1 MLAGG
6 LLVAGGAEANLVG
19 VDFGSNP
26 NPTPQNWTA
35 TNGSAPLTNLQNDS
49 GTPTSVG
56 LSFGATPS
64 SFSAIAQ
71 PSTVPSYTYS
81 LSDISYNIYSFG
93 SSLTMTLSGLTP
105 GQSYPVYVFGL
116 RGGQSYSQTITMT
129 GANTVS
135 FTQAANSDQLTVN
148 DQLGSNSSNLSA
160 YAKTITA
167 DSNGNIQVVTGP
179 GYFLA
184 GLAIDVPVPTAT
196 TSAATSITTTGAT
209 LNGTVNDNGAATTVN
224 FNYGTTVSYGSSATA
239 TQSPVAS
246 GTGSTSVSAPL
257 TGLTCNTLYHFR
269 VSATNS
275 VITTN
280 GSDTTFTTSACPVPT
295 LSVTNSP
302 QTYTG
307 SAIPAVVSCQGGG
320 VASNILY
327 GGSSSAPSDVG
338 TYAIT
343 ANCAAST
350 NYSAVTGASAGNFVI
365 SAATPTLSVTNS
377 PQTYT
382 GSAIPAVVSC
392 LGGGSVSNVK
402 YNNSS
407 TVPSA
412 VASYAI
418 TADCAAS
425 ANYSAV
431 TGASAGNFVI
441 AAAPTPPTPFVPS
454 PTMQTTVS
462 VGGSV
467 NLSISGGNGNPLV
480 TYTAVALP
488 QAQAAARSAAP
499 RTGGLVCTIVGSVLT
514 PTGGTGVCQV
524 TAAQGAYG
532 NYQAQTTTFN
542 ITVTAVPPPPQ
553 PVPSLS
559 EWAQIMMMFLMILTV
574 GWYGR
579 RLKQR

>member
-56 LSFGATPS
+56 LSFDAPPS
-64 SFSAIAQ
+64 SFGAIAQ

-275 VITTN
+275 VNTTN
-280 GSDTTFTTSACPVPT
+280 GSDATFTTSACPGPT
-295 LSVTNSP
+295 TPTNVVATAGQQQISVAFGASTGTGTISYTATCTSTSQGAASP
-302 QTYTG
+302 R
-307 SAIPAVVSCQGGG
+307 SAT
-320 VASNILY
+320 
-327 GGSSSAPSDVG
+327 GSSSPIIVTG
-338 TYAIT
+338 TT
-343 ANCAAST
+343 AGASYTCSVVATDSNGSSNAASA
-350 NYSAVTGASAGNFVI
+350 N
-365 SAATPTLSVTNS
+365 
-377 PQTYT
+377 
-382 GSAIPAVVSC
+382 
-392 LGGGSVSNVK
+392 GGGSV
-402 YNNSS
+402 
-407 TVPSA
+407 TP
-412 VASYAI
+412 
-418 TADCAAS
+418 TA
-425 ANYSAV
+425 
-431 TGASAGNFVI
+431 
-441 AAAPTPPTPFVPS
+441 PPTPS
-454 PTMQTTVS
+454 PEPIPT
-462 VGGSV
+462 
-467 NLSISGGNGNPLV
+467 LSQWAEIS
-480 TYTAVALP
+480 
-488 QAQAAARSAAP
+488 
-499 RTGGLVCTIVGSVLT
+499 
-514 PTGGTGVCQV
+514 
-524 TAAQGAYG
+524 
-532 NYQAQTTTFN
+532 
-542 ITVTAVPPPPQ
+542 
-553 PVPSLS
+553 
-559 EWAQIMMMFLMILTV
+559 MMFLMILTV